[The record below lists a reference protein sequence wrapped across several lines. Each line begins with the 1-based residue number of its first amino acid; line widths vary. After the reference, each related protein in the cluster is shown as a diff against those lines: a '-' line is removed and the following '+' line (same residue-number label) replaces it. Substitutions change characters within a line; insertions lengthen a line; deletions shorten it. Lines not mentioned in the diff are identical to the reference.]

1 MADGALLRSSL
12 DPVNRAL
19 GCPHGAVRWLLWGL
33 VVEGRRPPSE
43 GQVVLHDGESVAE
56 LTSGNFSPSLGYE
69 IAMAFLPLGL
79 VPGGVVVLDQRG
91 TEVAAPAVAPPF
103 VGG

>member
-1 MADGALLRSSL
+1 M
-12 DPVNRAL
+12 
-19 GCPHGAVRWLLWGL
+19 
-33 VVEGRRPPSE
+33 EGRRPPIE

-91 TEVAAPAVAPPF
+91 TEVAATAVAPPF